1 VMFKSGKS
9 LQALNDIHGKLT
21 GNNVQKHVV
30 EHIVSQ
36 EEYESKADELKA
48 KIAKAKEA
56 KKVESEIIE
65 VD

>member
-1 VMFKSGKS
+1 
-9 LQALNDIHGKLT
+9 
-21 GNNVQKHVV
+21 
-30 EHIVSQ
+30 VSQ

-48 KIAKAKEA
+48 KIAAAKEA